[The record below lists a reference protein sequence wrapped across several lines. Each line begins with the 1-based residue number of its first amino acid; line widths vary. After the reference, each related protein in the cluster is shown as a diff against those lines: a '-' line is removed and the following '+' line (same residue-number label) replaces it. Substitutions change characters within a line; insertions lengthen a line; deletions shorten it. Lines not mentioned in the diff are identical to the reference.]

1 MMKMKKEENAIVIDY
16 LKRGYPNSYKKK
28 PIVQAIGTDYFT
40 LLELVPEKDQKIS
53 LGEKLYVGED
63 EREKIKYIKSTLD
76 YKDLTNTA
84 KNELENVVD
93 TLIEENKDKF
103 VKFFNQAKPITIKE
117 HSLELLP
124 GIGKKH
130 MKKVLETREKQEF
143 ESFKD
148 LKERVDLMPDP
159 KKILKERLL
168 NELRGDTKYYLFVQ
182 YKRKNKKK
190 GRKR

>member
-40 LLELVPEKDQKIS
+40 LLELVPEKGEKIS
-53 LGEKLYVGED
+53 LGEEIYVGED

-103 VKFFNQAKPITIKE
+103 TKFFNQAQPITIKE

-130 MKKVLETREKQEF
+130 MKKVLEAREKQEF

-148 LKERVDLMPDP
+148 LKQRVELMPDP
-159 KKILKERLL
+159 KKTLKERLL
-168 NELRGDTKYYLFVQ
+168 DELRGDSKYYLFVQ
-182 YKRKNKKK
+182 YKRDDKK
-190 GRKR
+190 R